1 MDHGQAYCKNC
12 HNSLEITRN
21 TRREDGNVKS
31 VSKPEDLVK
40 LKVSE
45 GEQYIVNFNEGT
57 LRYYILE
64 NKIGK
69 EDEKEL
75 YKKFKSLIKQQ
86 KNVAQFIFLCNS
98 CNTSYVIQPGTVFYN
113 ISFDT
118 KNRTEDD
125 EDVNVKIFDPIQP
138 RTKDYVCPKRE
149 CDSHKDTS
157 NKEALF
163 YKTGHGYHTKYI
175 CCMCKTTWNVW
186 LIYIYYIN

>member
-1 MDHGQAYCKNC
+1 MEYMHAGQAYCKNC

-21 TRREDGNVKS
+21 TKRDDTNVRS
-31 VSKPEDLVK
+31 INKPEDLAK
-40 LKVSE
+40 LKTSD

-69 EDEKEL
+69 EEEKEL

-113 ISFDT
+113 ISFEN
-118 KNRTEDD
+118 KNKNEDD
-125 EDVNVKIFDPIQP
+125 EDVNIKILDPILP
-138 RTKDYVCPKRE
+138 RSKDYVCPKRE
-149 CDSHKDTS
+149 CDSHKDLA
-157 NKEALF
+157 NKEAVF
-163 YKTGHGYHTKYI
+163 YRTGNGYHIKYI
-175 CCMCKTTWNVW
+175 CCMCKTSWNV
-186 LIYIYYIN
+186 

>member
-21 TRREDGNVKS
+21 TRRDDSNVKS
-31 VSKPEDLVK
+31 ITKPEDLLK
-40 LKVSE
+40 LKASE

-69 EDEKEL
+69 EEEKEL

-113 ISFDT
+113 ISFDNKSVGSST
-118 KNRTEDD
+118 NKTVDD

-138 RTKDYVCPKRE
+138 RTKNYICPTRE
-149 CDSHKDTS
+149 CDSHKDLV

-163 YKTGHGYHTKYI
+163 YKTGNGYHTKYI
-175 CCMCKTTWNVW
+175 CCMCKTTWNV
-186 LIYIYYIN
+186 